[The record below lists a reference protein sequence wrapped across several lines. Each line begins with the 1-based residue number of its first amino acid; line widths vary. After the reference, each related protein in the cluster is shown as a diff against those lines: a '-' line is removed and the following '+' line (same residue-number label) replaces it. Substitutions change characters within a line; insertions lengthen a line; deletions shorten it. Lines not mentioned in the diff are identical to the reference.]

1 MANKIQIKRSST
13 SNTPGSLNAG
23 ELAFSNVVGGSGV
36 LFIGSTD
43 GGTVVPVGGVRNPGL
58 LTANQALVA
67 NSTSYIDQIKVANL
81 VADQIYANGT
91 FGTNGYILTTSGT
104 TGNVHWVDPATLS
117 TEAGGSNTQVQF
129 NDSEAFGATSDFT
142 FDKDTKTLYI
152 ANTVDATTFTGTANN
167 ANNLGGV
174 AASAYVNTS
183 GDYSLSGNI
192 EFTSNF
198 YANANLVINA
208 GGDIVIT
215 NGAGIQA
222 NGVWGNAGD
231 ALLSD
236 GSGNIYYGAPYSA
249 NNASYL
255 GTKSE
260 GNLNVNNALT
270 SNNSSYLN
278 SNTVGDIVT
287 LAVANTQSNNNTF
300 TGNNEFQGATL
311 TVNGTSTYISSN
323 VYITASN
330 TNVNSNFEV
339 HGGQVELNANVYLN
353 GANVYIYGNTT
364 FDGAINSDFIPTSN
378 SFSLGNTTNR
388 WDKIWLN
395 GSTIELGNSAIS
407 DTANGITIPNLQV
420 TANAIIAN
428 IVGTTTGISSNLV
441 ISSSNIQATS
451 AFLRVADVE
460 VSGNL
465 VINGTL
471 TTVNTNN
478 LVVRDNI
485 IKLATGNLTDSLDSG
500 FFVNYNT
507 THFAGLARDHADS
520 GIFKLFDTTTE
531 PGTTVDF
538 TTLGTLQAYLKSGGL
553 VSNAT
558 SVYVTANSSVNV
570 SITANTLTLTTA
582 LAANSG
588 GTGKSSYTTG
598 DLLYASASDT
608 IGVVAVPGSAAN
620 GQVLQIVN
628 NLPAYGTLD
637 GGTF

>member
-1 MANKIQIKRSST
+1 MANKIQIKRSV
-13 SNTPGSLNAG
+13 SNSSVTGLSNG
-23 ELAFSNVVGGSGV
+23 ELAFTANGNALYIGDPAGGSAIR
-36 LFIGSTD
+36 IG
-43 GGTVVPVGGVRNPGL
+43 GQMVPGT

-67 NSTSYIDQIKVANL
+67 NSTSYIDQVKVANL

-91 FGTNGYILTTSGT
+91 FGTSGYVLATGGTSG
-104 TGNVHWVDPATLS
+104 NAYWVDPTTLATK
-117 TEAGGSNTQVQF
+117 AGGSNTYVQF

-183 GDYSLSGNI
+183 GDYTLSGNI
-192 EFTSNF
+192 VFSSNF

-222 NGVWGNAGD
+222 NGVWGSAGD

-236 GSGNIYYGAPYSA
+236 GSGNLYYGAPYSA

-260 GNLNVNNALT
+260 DNLNVNNALT

-300 TGNNEFQGATL
+300 TGNNEFQGTN
-311 TVNGTSTYISSN
+311 TVISSN
-323 VYITASN
+323 LSI
-330 TNVNSNFEV
+330 
-339 HGGQVELNANVYLN
+339 G
-353 GANVYIYGNTT
+353 
-364 FDGAINSDFIPTSN
+364 GAILSNLIPVNNTY
-378 SFSLGNTTNR
+378 SLGNTTNR
-388 WDKIWLN
+388 WDKLWLN
-395 GSTIELGNSAIS
+395 GSTIELGNSSIS

-428 IVGTTTGISSNLV
+428 IVGGTTGISSNLV
-441 ISSSNIQATS
+441 ITSANIDATS
-451 AFLRVADVE
+451 ATLKVADAI

-465 VINGTL
+465 TINGTL

-478 LVVRDNI
+478 LVVKDNI
-485 IKLATGNLTDSLDSG
+485 IKLALNNTSDSLDSG
-500 FFVNYNT
+500 FYVNYST
-507 THFAGLARDHADS
+507 TKFAGLARDHSDS
-520 GIFKLFDTTTE
+520 VFKLFDTTTE
-531 PGTTVDF
+531 PTTTVDF
-538 TTLGTLQAYLKSGGL
+538 ANTGTLSAYLKSGAF
-553 VSNAT
+553 VSNSTAVT
-558 SVYVTANSSVNV
+558 ITANSSVSAN
-570 SITANTLTLTTA
+570 ITANSLTLTTA
-582 LAANSG
+582 LNSNSG
-588 GTGKSSYTTG
+588 GTGQSSYTAG
-598 DLLYASASDT
+598 DLLYASGQYVVGKL
-608 IGVVAVPGSAAN
+608 GVGAN
-620 GQVLQIVN
+620 GDVLQIVN

-637 GGTF
+637 GGSF

>member
-13 SNTPGSLNAG
+13 SSTPGSLNAG

-43 GGTVVPVGGVRNPGL
+43 GGTVVPIGGVRNPGL

-104 TGNVHWVDPATLS
+104 TGNVHWVDPTTLATAA
-117 TEAGGSNTQVQF
+117 AGANTQVQF
-129 NDSEAFGATSDFT
+129 NDSHGFGAVSDFT

-167 ANNLGGV
+167 ANNLNGKTESNLNV
-174 AASAYVNTS
+174 NNASTA
-183 GDYSLSGNI
+183 D
-192 EFTSNF
+192 
-198 YANANLVINA
+198 
-208 GGDIVIT
+208 
-215 NGAGIQA
+215 
-222 NGVWGNAGD
+222 
-231 ALLSD
+231 
-236 GSGNIYYGAPYSA
+236 SA

-255 GTKSE
+255 S
-260 GNLNVNNALT
+260 GNTIA
-270 SNNSSYLN
+270 
-278 SNTVGDIVT
+278 DIVNS
-287 LAVANTQSNNNTF
+287 AVANTQSNNNTF
-300 TGNNEFQGATL
+300 SGNNDFT
-311 TVNGTSTYISSN
+311 
-323 VYITASN
+323 
-330 TNVNSNFEV
+330 
-339 HGGQVELNANVYLN
+339 
-353 GANVYIYGNTT
+353 GANNT
-364 FDGAINSDFIPTSN
+364 FDGTDVTFNSNVSVNGFITSN
-378 SFSLGNTTNR
+378 LIPVNNTYSLGNTTNR

-407 DTANGITIPNLQV
+407 DTANGITISNLQV

-428 IVGTTTGISSNLV
+428 IVGSTTGISSNLA
-441 ISSSNIQATS
+441 ITAANIEATS

-500 FFVNYNT
+500 FFVNYST
-507 THFAGLARDHADS
+507 TQFAGLARDHTD
-520 GIFKLFDTTTE
+520 GVFKLFDTVTE
-531 PGTTVDF
+531 PSTTVDF
-538 TTLGTLQAYLKSGGL
+538 ANAATLKAYLKSGGF

-558 SVYVTANSSVNV
+558 SVYITANSSVNV

-588 GTGKSSYTTG
+588 GTGKSSYTAG

-608 IGVVAVPGSAAN
+608 LGVVAVPGSAAN
-620 GQVLQIVN
+620 GQILQIVN

>member
-1 MANKIQIKRSST
+1 
-13 SNTPGSLNAG
+13 
-23 ELAFSNVVGGSGV
+23 
-36 LFIGSTD
+36 
-43 GGTVVPVGGVRNPGL
+43 
-58 LTANQALVA
+58 
-67 NSTSYIDQIKVANL
+67 
-81 VADQIYANGT
+81 
-91 FGTNGYILTTSGT
+91 
-104 TGNVHWVDPATLS
+104 
-117 TEAGGSNTQVQF
+117 
-129 NDSEAFGATSDFT
+129 
-142 FDKDTKTLYI
+142 
-152 ANTVDATTFTGTANN
+152 
-167 ANNLGGV
+167 
-174 AASAYVNTS
+174 
-183 GDYSLSGNI
+183 
-192 EFTSNF
+192 
-198 YANANLVINA
+198 
-208 GGDIVIT
+208 
-215 NGAGIQA
+215 
-222 NGVWGNAGD
+222 
-231 ALLSD
+231 
-236 GSGNIYYGAPYSA
+236 
-249 NNASYL
+249 
-255 GTKSE
+255 
-260 GNLNVNNALT
+260 LNVNNALT

-330 TNVNSNFEV
+330 TTVNSNFEV
-339 HGGQVELNANVYLN
+339 HGDQVELNANVYLN

-364 FDGAINSDFIPTSN
+364 FDGAINSNFIPTSN